1 MFLNSTTQ
9 NLRKQSRHSSQ
20 VLSTSFHFL
29 SNPASSSSSRF
40 SNGNCKGQGQGQA
53 LWYQQHI
60 YSRPNSNP
68 NSNPNI
74 NISKKTFS
82 SSSTSKRDPY
92 KVLSAS
98 RSASKGDIKKEYFKL
113 AKKYHPDTNKEASAE
128 AKFKE
133 ATEAYEILSDDSKR
147 QAYDT
152 FGHAGVDNSGGGGGD
167 PCGGMGGNP
176 FGGQGGFNFHQQGG
190 GSQGQEIDIEDLFGS
205 FFGGQ
210 QRQRGPRKGADLQ
223 MRLRLDFF
231 EAINGCSKEVSE
243 QPEMQCCERAV
254 VEDDN
259 TNTNTSHY

>member
-1 MFLNSTTQ
+1 
-9 NLRKQSRHSSQ
+9 
-20 VLSTSFHFL
+20 
-29 SNPASSSSSRF
+29 
-40 SNGNCKGQGQGQA
+40 
-53 LWYQQHI
+53 
-60 YSRPNSNP
+60 
-68 NSNPNI
+68 
-74 NISKKTFS
+74 
-82 SSSTSKRDPY
+82 
-92 KVLSAS
+92 
-98 RSASKGDIKKEYFKL
+98 
-113 AKKYHPDTNKEASAE
+113 
-128 AKFKE
+128 
-133 ATEAYEILSDDSKR
+133 
-147 QAYDT
+147 
-152 FGHAGVDNSGGGGGD
+152 
-167 PCGGMGGNP
+167 MGGNP